1 MASYRQY
8 LRAKNSK
15 NPPIMSRAG
24 YILSCLDDKIKTADT
39 ITNNASKQCSNLK
52 IFFLSFGLP
61 VTAAWFTLYYSN
73 DVYADLY
80 LKMTVSGII
89 ATFYLLIFLLVLFL
103 HKSFYKRQFQ
113 YRKVKESLETL
124 KEKFIFEL
132 NNNSVF
138 VSIETFNKYFDV
150 IREISNKST
159 KVNVWK
165 LIKDIALCLIPIF
178 ILFAFWIIVFG
189 FDCQDWLSIISKNP
203 LL

>member
-1 MASYRQY
+1 MTNYR
-8 LRAKNSK
+8 RHSHAKSSK

-24 YILSCLDDKIKTADT
+24 YILSCLDDKIKTVDT

-61 VTAAWFTLYYSN
+61 VTAAWFALYYSS
-73 DVYADLY
+73 DVYDDPY
-80 LKMTVSGII
+80 VKMTVSGIV
-89 ATFYLLIFLLVLFL
+89 AAFYLLIILLVFFL

-124 KEKFIFEL
+124 KEKFVFEL
-132 NNNSVF
+132 SNNSIF
-138 VSIETFNKYFDV
+138 VSVETFNKYFDV
-150 IREISNKST
+150 IKEISNRST
-159 KVNVWK
+159 KVNMRK

-178 ILFAFWIIVFG
+178 ILFTFWIIVFG
-189 FDCQDWLSIISKNP
+189 CNCKDWLNFISVNP

>member
-1 MASYRQY
+1 MTSYRKY
-8 LRAKNSK
+8 TYIKKAK
-15 NPPIMSRAG
+15 NPPVMNRCE
-24 YILSCLDDKIKTADT
+24 YILSCLDDKIKTANI

-61 VTAAWFTLYYSN
+61 VTAAWFTLYYSKN
-73 DVYADLY
+73 VYDNLY

-138 VSIETFNKYFDV
+138 ISIETFNKYFDV

-165 LIKDIALCLIPIF
+165 LIKDIAFCLIPIL
-178 ILFAFWIIVFG
+178 IIFAFWIIVFG
-189 FDCQDWLSIISKNP
+189 YNCRDWLSIISKNP

>member
-1 MASYRQY
+1 MKNQPVMN
-8 LRAKNSK
+8 RAE
-15 NPPIMSRAG
+15 
-24 YILSCLDDKIKTADT
+24 YILSCLDDKIKTADV

-61 VTAAWFTLYYSN
+61 VTAAWFTLYYSES
-73 DVYADLY
+73 VYDDFY
-80 LKMTVSGII
+80 VKMTVSGIV
-89 ATFYLLIFLLVLFL
+89 ATFYLMIFLLVLFL
-103 HKSFYKRQFQ
+103 HKNFYKRQFQ

-132 NNNSVF
+132 SNNSVF

-150 IREISNKST
+150 IKEISNRST
-159 KVNVWK
+159 KVNVGK
-165 LIKDIALCLIPIF
+165 LLKDIALCLIPIF

-189 FDCQDWLSIISKNP
+189 FNCRDWLNFISVNP

>member
-1 MASYRQY
+1 MTSYRKY
-8 LRAKNSK
+8 TYTKKTKIAPVMNRCE
-15 NPPIMSRAG
+15 
-24 YILSCLDDKIKTADT
+24 YILSCLDDKIKPADT

-52 IFFLSFGLP
+52 IFFLMFCLP
-61 VTAAWFTLYYSN
+61 VTASWFALFYSE
-73 DVYADLY
+73 DVYDDPY
-80 LKMTVSGII
+80 VKMTVSGIV

-138 VSIETFNKYFDV
+138 ISIETFNKYFDV

-165 LIKDIALCLIPIF
+165 LIKDIALCLIPIL

-189 FDCQDWLSIISKNP
+189 FNCQDWLSIISKNP